1 MMMIINGNDFAKEI
15 EKMNKKIG
23 AKSEEAR
30 QQHERKCCK
39 RKEQNFPFVVV
50 LLLWS
55 LWL

>member
-1 MMMIINGNDFAKEI
+1 MMIINGNDFAKEI